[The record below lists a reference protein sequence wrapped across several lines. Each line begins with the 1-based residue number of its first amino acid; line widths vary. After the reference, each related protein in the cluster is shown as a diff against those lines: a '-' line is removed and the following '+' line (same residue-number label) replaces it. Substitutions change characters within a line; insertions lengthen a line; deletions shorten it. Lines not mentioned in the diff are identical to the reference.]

1 MARELIHDADKRRY
15 ELRID
20 GALVCALDYVLRPE
34 SISFTHTFTDP
45 KLRGQGLAGQLVGYA
60 MDDVEKNSVRRV
72 IPMCWYV
79 GKWFDEHPDRAALLI
94 RRGGA

>member
-20 GALVCALDYVLRPE
+20 GALVSALDYVLRPE

-45 KLRGQGLAGQLVGYA
+45 KQRGKGFAGELVSYA
-60 MDDVEKNSVRRV
+60 IDDVEKNSVRRV

-79 GKWFDEHPDRAALLI
+79 GQWFDEHPDRAGLLN
-94 RRGGA
+94 RHGGE